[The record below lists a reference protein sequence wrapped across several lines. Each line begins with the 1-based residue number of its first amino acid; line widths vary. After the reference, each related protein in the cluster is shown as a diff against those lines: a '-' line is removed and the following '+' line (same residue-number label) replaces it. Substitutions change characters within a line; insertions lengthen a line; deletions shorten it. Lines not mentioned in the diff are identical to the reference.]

1 MRKTPSAAGP
11 VPVEL
16 VRQIDDATAD
26 LDTARAHLA
35 EALAA
40 GVPLPELRRAHADV
54 LHAYEAA
61 EALLRRAAALARAHS
76 YREWSR
82 WRHRVCSLSTQRVA
96 HLFAE
101 QDLSGLRP
109 IGSVRALDT
118 GMTGPAIGDLLHG
131 RSREPGARA
140 TYGLDLEA
148 LLTGGPDASAADA
161 GAPAEEPTPGAVV
174 IALHPTHAGS
184 APDAA

>member
-1 MRKTPSAAGP
+1 MKKTPSAAGP
-11 VPVEL
+11 VPDHL
-16 VRQIDDATAD
+16 VRRVDDAIAD
-26 LDTARAHLA
+26 LDIARADLA
-35 EALAA
+35 RARAA

-61 EALLRRAAALARAHS
+61 EALLRRAAALAKPHS

-109 IGSVRALDT
+109 IGSVRAIDT
-118 GMTGPAIGDLLHG
+118 GMTGPAIGDLIHG
-131 RSREPGARA
+131 RSREPGAPA

-148 LLTGGPDASAADA
+148 LLTGEPES
-161 GAPAEEPTPGAVV
+161 GAPTEQPAHEATVV
-174 IALHPTHAGS
+174 HLYPARAGS